1 MFHMNCLLKHITE
14 ETIVG
19 MIDVMGRQRR
29 SKLILGELRDIRGFW
44 KLKEETL
51 DCILWRMCF

>member
-1 MFHMNCLLKHITE
+1 MFHGNCLLKHIME
-14 ETIVG
+14 ENIEG
-19 MIDVMGRQRR
+19 MIDMIGRQRVC
-29 SKLILGELRDIRGFW
+29 KLIMGDPREMRGFW

>member
-1 MFHMNCLLKHITE
+1 MNCLLKHITE

-51 DCILWRMCF
+51 DCILWRMHF